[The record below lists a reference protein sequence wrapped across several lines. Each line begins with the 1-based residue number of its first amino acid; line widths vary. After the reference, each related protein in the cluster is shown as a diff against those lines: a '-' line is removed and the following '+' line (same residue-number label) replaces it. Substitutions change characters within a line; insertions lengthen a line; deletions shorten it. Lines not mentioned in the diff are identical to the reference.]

1 MTKNRKIWWGD
12 YPTTAYA
19 AIDPERT
26 IAVLPVAAI
35 EQHGPHLPV
44 STDTTIMHG
53 MLQTVIDR
61 LPDELDIRILP
72 VQSVGKSN
80 EHLHAPG
87 TLTLPA
93 TTLIDAWTELGAS
106 VARAGVKK
114 IVVVNSH
121 GGNEEI
127 MGIVTRELR
136 VRFGMLAVKTSWSR
150 FGRPAGLYS
159 EVEDRYG
166 IHGGDFET
174 SVMLHFRPDLVD
186 MAQAQDFASNV
197 VKAEQSFGLLRHTG
211 THAFA
216 WIASDLN
223 PHGVVGE
230 AARATAEKGRLTAEH
245 QADGFVALLQ
255 DVKSAKLGEW
265 VP

>member
-1 MTKNRKIWWGD
+1 MTKRRAWWGD
-12 YPTTAYA
+12 YRTTEYH
-19 AIDPERT
+19 AIDPEAT
-26 IAVLPVAAI
+26 VAVLPLAAI

-44 STDTTIMHG
+44 STDSTIMAG
-53 MLQTVIDR
+53 MLEAVIAK
-61 LPDELDIRILP
+61 LPADLDVRILP
-72 VQSVGKSN
+72 IQSVGKSN

-93 TTLIDAWTELGAS
+93 TTLIEAWTELGAS
-106 VARAGVKK
+106 VARAGVRK

-159 EVEDRYG
+159 EIEDRYG

-186 MAQAQDFASNV
+186 MAKAEDFPSRVQA
-197 VKAEQSFGLLRHTG
+197 AEQSFELLRHTG
-211 THAFA
+211 TQAFA

-223 PHGVVGE
+223 AHGVVGE
-230 AARATAEKGRLTAEH
+230 ASKATAEKGRLTVEH
-245 QADGFVALLQ
+245 QADGFIRLLE
-255 DVKSAKLGEW
+255 DVRKAGLDDW
-265 VP
+265 LA